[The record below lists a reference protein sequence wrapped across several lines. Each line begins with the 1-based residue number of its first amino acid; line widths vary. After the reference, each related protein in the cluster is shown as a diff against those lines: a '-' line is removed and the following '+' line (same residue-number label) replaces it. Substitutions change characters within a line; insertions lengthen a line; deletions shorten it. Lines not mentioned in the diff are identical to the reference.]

1 MALSLKISRWHQK
14 VVTYDVPSV
23 AALGPKVVIHLKMSY
38 FVTCPIVLNQLFS
51 SEKLEQ
57 SRYLF
62 EVTENLTNVTF
73 VHQKPLLHYW
83 VNIALDFY
91 KNVKLLL
98 GVVLLNSTLKRTKED
113 YIYYFF
119 SYIILSKILY
129 IEI

>member
-38 FVTCPIVLNQLFS
+38 FVAYPIVLNQLFS

-73 VHQKPLLHYW
+73 VHQKPLRHYW

-119 SYIILSKILY
+119 LT
-129 IEI
+129 

>member
-1 MALSLKISRWHQK
+1 MALSLKISRRHQK

-38 FVTCPIVLNQLFS
+38 FVTYPIVLNQLFS

-73 VHQKPLLHYW
+73 VHQKPLLHY
-83 VNIALDFY
+83 
-91 KNVKLLL
+91 
-98 GVVLLNSTLKRTKED
+98 
-113 YIYYFF
+113 
-119 SYIILSKILY
+119 
-129 IEI
+129 